1 RWSECVMKHKRT
13 AAVLCISAILLFVS
27 CNPAS
32 QIEKSEPN
40 FEPVTAILGAFER
53 EVTLLED
60 RLTGRREHQI
70 EGIRFVAGR
79 LHGRNVV
86 AVWTGIGKVN
96 AAMTTTLLVEHFK
109 PENIIFT
116 GIAGAVNPELRPGD
130 IVIAQKTAHHDMG
143 TVWPEGLFVKG
154 VKNRLDSIENPV
166 FFPADEK
173 LLRFAQKAA
182 GRIDMQ
188 RVETIAGRRN
198 PKIITG
204 VIVTGDSFI
213 ASTEKCAEL
222 RKKLEADAVEM
233 EGAAVAQICY
243 QRQIDHIVIRSI
255 SDSADEGAVTDK
267 QMFYIL
273 AARNSSD
280 LVAEMVGL
288 LDAELSAGKGK
299 ESNKS
304 GS

>member
-1 RWSECVMKHKRT
+1 MKHKIT
-13 AAVLCISAILLFVS
+13 AAVLCISAILLCAS
-27 CNPAS
+27 CKPAS
-32 QIEKSEPN
+32 QTEISA
-40 FEPVTAILGAFER
+40 PVTAILGAFER

-60 RLTGRREHQI
+60 RLSEKQGHKI
-70 EGIRFVAGR
+70 EGIKFVAGK
-79 LHGRNVV
+79 LHDQDVVV
-86 AVWTGIGKVN
+86 AWTGVGKVN
-96 AAMTTTLLVEHFK
+96 AAMTTTLLIEHFK
-109 PENIIFT
+109 PKQIIFT
-116 GIAGAVNPELRPGD
+116 GIAGAVNPELKPGD
-130 IVIAQKTAHHDMG
+130 IVIAQRTAHHDMG

-154 VKNRLDSIENPV
+154 VKSRLDGIENPI
-166 FFPADEK
+166 FFPTDEMLVTLAK
-173 LLRFAQKAA
+173 RAA
-182 GRIDMQ
+182 ERIEMR
-188 RVETIAGRRN
+188 RVDTVAGRRK

-243 QRQIDHIVIRSI
+243 QRQIDHLVIRSI

-273 AARNSSD
+273 AAKNSSD
-280 LVAEMVGL
+280 LVAEMIGL
-288 LDAELSAGKGK
+288 LSAEPTAEKDS
-299 ESNKS
+299 ESNQS